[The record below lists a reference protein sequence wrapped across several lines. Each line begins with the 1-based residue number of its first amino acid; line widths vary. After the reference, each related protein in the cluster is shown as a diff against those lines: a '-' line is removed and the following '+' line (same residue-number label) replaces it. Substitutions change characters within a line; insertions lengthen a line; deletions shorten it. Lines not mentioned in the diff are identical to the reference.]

1 MAFFP
6 HQPLVR
12 ALEACVCAGVDVGKN
27 LASFLLQL
35 PPGQN
40 FPRVP
45 DNVEFHQGE
54 GSAGMRA
61 LLLEGVGRSMCV
73 RYTAESG
80 WLLSS

>member
-1 MAFFP
+1 MSTKRPHSFSRGKLAFSREMAFFP

-54 GSAGMRA
+54 GSAGM
-61 LLLEGVGRSMCV
+61 
-73 RYTAESG
+73 
-80 WLLSS
+80 